1 MYYELC
7 IMYYVTHIAGSQSI
21 LCLSVSFCVILL
33 LSTLTRTITLDKQLI
48 LGSNHLLFYFIFK
61 FSTSN
66 GGQELELT
74 VSLENISQCLI
85 L

>member
-1 MYYELC
+1 MH
-7 IMYYVTHIAGSQSI
+7 YVLRDTYSRVPVDF
-21 LCLSVSFCVILL
+21 VSFCVFLCHFA
-33 LSTLTRTITLDKQLI
+33 SFYSHQDNHTVDKQLI